1 VAGRNRKQDGGHHV
15 ATRGSP
21 TRGGKGI
28 FLARPAEKETG
39 IKTTDRSVSTFL
51 TFL

>member
-1 VAGRNRKQDGGHHV
+1 V

-39 IKTTDRSVSTFL
+39 IKKTDRRLSTFFK
-51 TFL
+51 FLFIKRYFTGILPLL